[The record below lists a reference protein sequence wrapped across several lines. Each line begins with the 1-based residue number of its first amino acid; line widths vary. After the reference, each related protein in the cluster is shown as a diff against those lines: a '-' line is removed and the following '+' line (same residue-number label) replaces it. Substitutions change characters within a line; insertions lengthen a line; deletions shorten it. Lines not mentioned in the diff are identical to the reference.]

1 MYEFRALL
9 NRFWVTKEA
18 DKELYFALK
27 RAAPECQ
34 KFAREQ
40 LGWNLIIDEKAV
52 KLEKV
57 PPRAM
62 PWMGIEG
69 FTEELDYCLLCAL
82 LLFLADLDDGE
93 QFLLSAL
100 TESLETFLR
109 ELRPVDWTRF
119 PHRKALVRVLQYA
132 QEVGLL
138 LVFDGD
144 SGGFGS
150 DREQEVL
157 YENTGLSRHFPVHFG
172 RDILSCRTVED
183 FENAEGADA
192 ERGWQR
198 ARRVFRQLVLSPG
211 LYWSEENSSD
221 YEYIKNQRRRA
232 GKILEDVLGGEL
244 QVNKNGAYLVFEPN
258 DRDILTYP
266 ENKAITDAALLLCA
280 RLREQIKAGVYP
292 RGRDDLARIS
302 RREFLHEVERC
313 RALYGEG
320 WAKMLRELTLDRL
333 CEELTAYLSAWSLLE
348 EQGDDLL
355 LYPAVGKWTGAY
367 PEDYQ
372 KKKKNGE
379 GHTDEPVENE

>member
-1 MYEFRALL
+1 MYDFRELL
-9 NRFWVTKEA
+9 NRFWVTREA

-27 RAAPECQ
+27 RAVPEYR

-40 LGWNLIIDEKAV
+40 LGWNLIVDEKAI

-62 PWMGIEG
+62 PWMGIES
-69 FTEELDYCLLCAL
+69 FTETLDYCLLCAL

-93 QFLLSAL
+93 QFLLSTL
-100 TESLETFLR
+100 TEALETFLR
-109 ELRPVDWTRF
+109 EVRPVDWTRF

-132 QEVGLL
+132 QGVGLL

-183 FENAEGADA
+183 FEASEGADA

-198 ARRVFRQLVLSPG
+198 VRRVYRQLVLSPG

-221 YEYIKNQRRRA
+221 YEYIKNQRRRV
-232 GKILEDVLGGEL
+232 GKTLEEILGGEL
-244 QVNKNGAYLVFEPN
+244 QVNKNGAYLIFEQN
-258 DRDILTYP
+258 DRSILTYP
-266 ENKAITDAALLLCA
+266 ESKAITDAALLL
-280 RLREQIKAGVYP
+280 
-292 RGRDDLARIS
+292 
-302 RREFLHEVERC
+302 
-313 RALYGEG
+313 
-320 WAKMLRELTLDRL
+320 
-333 CEELTAYLSAWSLLE
+333 
-348 EQGDDLL
+348 
-355 LYPAVGKWTGAY
+355 
-367 PEDYQ
+367 
-372 KKKKNGE
+372 
-379 GHTDEPVENE
+379 

>member
-1 MYEFRALL
+1 MYDFRELL
-9 NRFWVTKEA
+9 NRFWVTREA

-27 RAAPECQ
+27 RAVPEYR

-40 LGWNLIIDEKAV
+40 LGWNLIVDEKAI

-62 PWMGIEG
+62 PWMGIES
-69 FTEELDYCLLCAL
+69 FTETLDYCLLCAL

-93 QFLLSAL
+93 QFLLSTL
-100 TESLETFLR
+100 TEALETFLR
-109 ELRPVDWTRF
+109 EVRPVDWTRF

-172 RDILSCRTVED
+172 RDILSYRTVED
-183 FENAEGADA
+183 FEASEGADA

-198 ARRVFRQLVLSPG
+198 VRRVYRQLVLSPG

-221 YEYIKNQRRRA
+221 YEYIKNQRRRV
-232 GKILEDVLGGEL
+232 GKTLEEILGGEL
-244 QVNKNGAYLVFEPN
+244 QVNKNGAYLIFEQN
-258 DRDILTYP
+258 DRSILTYP
-266 ENKAITDAALLLCA
+266 ESKAITDAALLLCT
-280 RLREQIKAGVYP
+280 RLREQIAAGVYQ
-292 RGRDDLARIS
+292 RGCDDLVRLS

-313 RALYGEG
+313 RTLCGDG
-320 WAKMLRELTLDRL
+320 WGKVLRELDLDRL
-333 CEELTAYLSAWSLLE
+333 CEELTAYMSVWSLLE

-367 PEDYQ
+367 PADYQ
-372 KKKKNGE
+372 EKNRE
-379 GHTDEPVENE
+379 GDTDGPVEDA

>member
-1 MYEFRALL
+1 MYEFRELL
-9 NRFWVTKEA
+9 NRFWITKEA
-18 DKELYFALK
+18 DKELYFSLR
-27 RAAPECQ
+27 RAAPEYR

-40 LGWNLIIDEKAV
+40 LGWNLIVDEKAI

-62 PWMGIEG
+62 PWMGIES
-69 FTEELDYCLLCAL
+69 FAEELDYCLLCAL

-93 QFLLSAL
+93 QFLLSTL

-109 ELRPVDWTRF
+109 EVRPVDWTRF
-119 PHRKALVRVLQYA
+119 PHRKSLVRVLQYA

-144 SGGFGS
+144 SDGFGS

-183 FENAEGADA
+183 FENLEGADT

-198 ARRVFRQLVLSPG
+198 VRRVYRQLVLAPG

-221 YEYIKNQRRRA
+221 YEYIKNQRRRV
-232 GKILEDVLGGEL
+232 GKTLEDILGGEL
-244 QVNKNGAYLVFEPN
+244 QVNKNGAYLIFEQN
-258 DRDILTYP
+258 DRSILTYP
-266 ENKAITDAALLLCA
+266 EGKAITDAALLLCA
-280 RLREQIKAGVYP
+280 RLREQVAAGVYQ
-292 RGRDDLARIS
+292 RGCDDLVRIS

-313 RALYGEG
+313 RALYGKG
-320 WAKMLRELTLDRL
+320 WGKALRDLGLDRL
-333 CEELTAYLSAWSLLE
+333 CEELTAYMAAWSLLE

-355 LYPAVGKWTGAY
+355 LYPAIGKWTGAY
-367 PEDYQ
+367 PADYQ
-372 KKKKNGE
+372 KKNRE
-379 GHTDEPVENE
+379 EDLDEPVENA

>member
-1 MYEFRALL
+1 MYDFRELL
-9 NRFWVTKEA
+9 NRFWVTREA

-27 RAAPECQ
+27 RAVPEYR

-40 LGWNLIIDEKAV
+40 LGWNLIVDEKAI

-62 PWMGIEG
+62 PWMGIES
-69 FTEELDYCLLCAL
+69 FTETLDYCLLCAL

-93 QFLLSAL
+93 QFLLSTL
-100 TESLETFLR
+100 TEALETFLR
-109 ELRPVDWTRF
+109 EVRPVDWTRF

-183 FENAEGADA
+183 FEASEGADA

-198 ARRVFRQLVLSPG
+198 STGSWCCPPASTGPRRTTATMSTSKTSAGGWARPWRRS
-211 LYWSEENSSD
+211 WAESSRST
-221 YEYIKNQRRRA
+221 KM
-232 GKILEDVLGGEL
+232 
-244 QVNKNGAYLVFEPN
+244 
-258 DRDILTYP
+258 
-266 ENKAITDAALLLCA
+266 
-280 RLREQIKAGVYP
+280 
-292 RGRDDLARIS
+292 ARIS
-302 RREFLHEVERC
+302 FLSR
-313 RALYGEG
+313 
-320 WAKMLRELTLDRL
+320 M
-333 CEELTAYLSAWSLLE
+333 
-348 EQGDDLL
+348 
-355 LYPAVGKWTGAY
+355 TGAS
-367 PEDYQ
+367 
-372 KKKKNGE
+372 
-379 GHTDEPVENE
+379 

>member
-1 MYEFRALL
+1 MYDFRELL
-9 NRFWVTKEA
+9 NRFWVTREA

-27 RAAPECQ
+27 RAVPEYR

-40 LGWNLIIDEKAV
+40 LGWNLIVDEKAI

-62 PWMGIEG
+62 PWMGIES
-69 FTEELDYCLLCAL
+69 FTETLDYCLLCAL

-93 QFLLSAL
+93 QFLLSTL
-100 TESLETFLR
+100 TEALETFLR
-109 ELRPVDWTRF
+109 EVRPVDCTRF

-144 SGGFGS
+144 SVGFGS

-183 FENAEGADA
+183 FEASEGADA

-198 ARRVFRQLVLSPG
+198 VRRVYRQLVLSPG

-221 YEYIKNQRRRA
+221 YEYIKNQRRRV
-232 GKILEDVLGGEL
+232 GKTLEEILGGEL
-244 QVNKNGAYLVFEPN
+244 QVNKNGAYLIFEQN
-258 DRDILTYP
+258 DRSILTYP
-266 ENKAITDAALLLCA
+266 ESKAITDAALLLCT
-280 RLREQIKAGVYP
+280 RLREQIAAGVYQ
-292 RGRDDLARIS
+292 RGCDDLVRLS

-313 RALYGEG
+313 GGRWGGGWGKAL
-320 WAKMLRELTLDRL
+320 R
-333 CEELTAYLSAWSLLE
+333 
-348 EQGDDLL
+348 
-355 LYPAVGKWTGAY
+355 
-367 PEDYQ
+367 
-372 KKKKNGE
+372 
-379 GHTDEPVENE
+379 